1 MFDVK
6 DLVIPFVTDKL
17 LVVAKIKHSHA
28 CRGCQSLLL
37 KHALLE
43 TVVLCMVC
51 AHYNCMAGLSEA

>member
-6 DLVIPFVTDKL
+6 DLIIPSVTDKL

-28 CRGCQSLLL
+28 EAVSLLL

-43 TVVLCMVC
+43 TVVLWYVHT
-51 AHYNCMAGLSEA
+51 AIVWQG